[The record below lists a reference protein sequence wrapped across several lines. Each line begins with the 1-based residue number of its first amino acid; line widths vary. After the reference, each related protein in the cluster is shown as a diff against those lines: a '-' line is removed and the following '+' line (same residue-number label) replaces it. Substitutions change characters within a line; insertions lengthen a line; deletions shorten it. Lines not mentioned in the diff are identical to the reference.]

1 MCVCVRALV
10 PKFAMTPP
18 KATADDLD
26 DLDGTWLYE
35 WLTQL
40 IDVLD
45 DFEAPMANHAP
56 ELAKERTQTNSSNGS
71 GAAANVKGSE
81 KRVDGDANAGMGE
94 GEDPLS
100 DEFVEELTKNM
111 ESFMAQLGKD
121 MSTHKDA
128 KAPPL
133 SSGRASESE
142 SGGAPPPAEDE
153 LMKQFEKLLLSSN
166 LEGLDRDAMPS
177 LSKSQTQA
185 ASKHGSET
193 HEERA
198 TGSSDASGEKSFQ
211 DAVKATMDKLKQSNA
226 SANNSSSNSDTSN
239 PLAALGLDGNAD
251 FSKILEALSQPGED
265 GEGSLSKMLAQMMED
280 LMNKDVLYEPLK
292 DMHSRFPAYLASPAA
307 EKLDDDTRQAYV
319 AQEATMGEII
329 AVFESSNYS
338 DSNPEKRKQ
347 VADLV
352 SKLQE
357 FGTPPQEL
365 LGDMPPEL
373 AGLNQM
379 LGESSDENCVIM

>member
-1 MCVCVRALV
+1 
-10 PKFAMTPP
+10 
-18 KATADDLD
+18 
-26 DLDGTWLYE
+26 
-35 WLTQL
+35 
-40 IDVLD
+40 
-45 DFEAPMANHAP
+45 
-56 ELAKERTQTNSSNGS
+56 
-71 GAAANVKGSE
+71 
-81 KRVDGDANAGMGE
+81 
-94 GEDPLS
+94 
-100 DEFVEELTKNM
+100 
-111 ESFMAQLGKD
+111 
-121 MSTHKDA
+121 
-128 KAPPL
+128 
-133 SSGRASESE
+133 
-142 SGGAPPPAEDE
+142 
-153 LMKQFEKLLLSSN
+153 
-166 LEGLDRDAMPS
+166 
-177 LSKSQTQA
+177 
-185 ASKHGSET
+185 
-193 HEERA
+193 
-198 TGSSDASGEKSFQ
+198 
-211 DAVKATMDKLKQSNA
+211 MDKLKQSNA
-226 SANNSSSNSDTSN
+226 SANNSSSNSDASD
-239 PLAALGLDGNAD
+239 PLTALGLDGNAD

-329 AVFESSNYS
+329 SVFESSNYS